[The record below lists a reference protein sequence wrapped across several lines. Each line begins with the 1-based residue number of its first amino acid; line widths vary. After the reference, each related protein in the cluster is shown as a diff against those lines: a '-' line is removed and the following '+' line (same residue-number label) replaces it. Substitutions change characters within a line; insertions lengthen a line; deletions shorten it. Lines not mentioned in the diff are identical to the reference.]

1 VVLNVFETGI
11 NAASFMPIF

>member
-1 VVLNVFETGI
+1 VFETGI